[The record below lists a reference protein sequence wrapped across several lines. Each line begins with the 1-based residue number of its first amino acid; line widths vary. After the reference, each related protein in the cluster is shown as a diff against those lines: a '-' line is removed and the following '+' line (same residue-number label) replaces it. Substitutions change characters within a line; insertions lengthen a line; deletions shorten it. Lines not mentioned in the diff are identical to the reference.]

1 MTRLDRKLKMN
12 ERLQRE
18 FGLVGKVAMV
28 TGAARHDGIGAACAQ
43 ALADAGARVVVA
55 DVMDEQGR
63 QVADSINAAGGSA
76 VYRHLDVRS
85 EDAWMRAIA
94 DTVHE
99 LGGFDVL
106 VNNAGTTGNGLIED
120 LSLAE
125 WKRVRS
131 INLDGVFLGTKQGIV
146 AMRPGGVAGKG
157 GSIIN
162 MGSVTSLV
170 GVASSSSYVGCKGGV
185 RLLSK
190 CAAIECGRL
199 EYNIRVN
206 TMVPG
211 FIETGLLKDGCQN
224 MVDQGLVQSVEEIRE
239 LFRSGHPIGRIGRP
253 MEIGMGVCFL
263 ASDASSFVT
272 GADLVVDG
280 GYTAQ

>member
-1 MTRLDRKLKMN
+1 MN
-12 ERLQRE
+12 ERLERQ
-18 FGLVGKVAMV
+18 FSLAGKVAMV

-43 ALADAGARVVVA
+43 ALADAGAKVVVA
-55 DVMDEQGR
+55 DVMDEPGR
-63 QVADSINAAGGSA
+63 QVAQSINAAGGTA
-76 VYRHLDVRS
+76 IYKHLDVRS
-85 EDAWMRAIA
+85 EAAWKGVIA
-94 DTVHE
+94 ECVRE

-120 LSLAE
+120 LTLAE
-125 WKRVRS
+125 WKRTRS
-131 INLDGVFLGTKQGIV
+131 INLDGVFLGTKQAIV
-146 AMRPGGVAGKG
+146 AMKPDGIAGKG

-170 GVASSSSYVGCKGGV
+170 GVASSSAYTATKGGV
-185 RLLSK
+185 RLLSR
-190 CAAIECGRL
+190 CAAVECGRL
-199 EYNIRVN
+199 GYNIRVN

-224 MVDQGLVQSVEEIRE
+224 MVDQGLVQSVEQIQE

-253 MEIGMGVCFL
+253 MEVGIGACYL

>member
-1 MTRLDRKLKMN
+1 MN
-12 ERLQRE
+12 ASMQKE
-18 FGLVGKVAMV
+18 FSLAGKVALV

-43 ALADAGARVVVA
+43 ALAGAGAKVVIA

-63 QVADSINAAGGSA
+63 QVAESIVAAGGSA
-76 VYRHLDVRS
+76 IYKHLDVRS
-85 EDAWMRAIA
+85 ESAWGKVIA
-94 DTVHE
+94 ECVQE

-131 INLDGVFLGTKQGIV
+131 INLDGVFLGTKQGIL

-157 GSIIN
+157 GTIIN

-170 GVASSSSYVGCKGGV
+170 GVANSSSYVATKGGV

-224 MVDQGLVQSVEEIRE
+224 MVNQGLFQSVDEIRE

-263 ASDASSFVT
+263 ACDASSFIT

>member
-1 MTRLDRKLKMN
+1 MN
-12 ERLQRE
+12 ELRQQE
-18 FGLVGKVAMV
+18 FSLAGKVAMV

-43 ALADAGARVVVA
+43 ALANAGARVVITDIA
-55 DVMDEQGR
+55 DEQGQ
-63 QVADSINAAGGSA
+63 QVVDSINAAGGSA
-76 VYRHLDVRS
+76 AYRHLDVRS
-85 EDAWMRAIA
+85 EAAWIGTIA
-94 DTVHE
+94 DIVHE

-106 VNNAGTTGNGLIED
+106 VNNAGTSGNGPIED
-120 LSLAE
+120 LPLAE

-131 INLDGVFLGTKQGIV
+131 INLDSVFLGTRQGIV

-170 GVASSSSYVGCKGGV
+170 GVANASAYVGTKGGV

-199 EYNIRVN
+199 EYDIRVN

-211 FIETGLLKDGCQN
+211 FIETGLLKDSCQN
-224 MVDQGLVQSVEEIRE
+224 MVDQGIVQSVEEIQD
-239 LFRSGHPIGRIGRP
+239 LFRSGHPIGRIGQP
-253 MEIGMGVCFL
+253 MEVGLGVCFL

>member
-1 MTRLDRKLKMN
+1 MN
-12 ERLQRE
+12 PQLQKE
-18 FGLVGKVAMV
+18 FSLVGKVALV
-28 TGAARHDGIGAACAQ
+28 TGAARYDGIGAACAQ
-43 ALADAGARVVVA
+43 ALAGAGAKVVIT

-63 QVADSINAAGGSA
+63 QVADSIVAAGGTA
-76 VYRHLDVRS
+76 VYKRLDVRS
-85 EDAWMRAIA
+85 ESAWGKVIA
-94 DTVHE
+94 DCVHE

-106 VNNAGTTGNGLIED
+106 VNNAGTTGNGLIEELA
-120 LSLAE
+120 LSE

-146 AMRPGGVAGKG
+146 AMRPGGVAGRG
-157 GSIIN
+157 GSIVN

-170 GVASSSSYVGCKGGV
+170 GVANSSSYVGCKGGV

-224 MVDQGLVQSVEEIRE
+224 MVDQGLFQNVDEIRE
-239 LFRSGHPIGRIGRP
+239 VFRSGHPIGRIGRP
-253 MEIGMGVCFL
+253 IEIGMGVCFL
-263 ASDASSFVT
+263 ASDASSFIT